1 MPQACDGPGAT
12 PPYPLM
18 ADLVERDG
26 SRAHPGGDMGSKD
39 DLESR
44 PSVPMTIERAKTS
57 LARCGVA
64 VAKAHRELT
73 EAIRIADHLAGDAA
87 SDGQASARA
96 ARELHVAGVR
106 QLLAEMRHALEPTEG
121 SAPVDGRAPRPMTN
135 GHRRSAPPGEF
146 EGEYPPLSERIVV
159 SPGRGRIHLRR
170 IREGRR
176 LEQDAVIAE
185 LRSGNTKTP
194 IRAPVPAVFLSWLAV
209 EGDVVSRGWRLA
221 RVLPADD

>member
-1 MPQACDGPGAT
+1 MD
-12 PPYPLM
+12 
-18 ADLVERDG
+18 
-26 SRAHPGGDMGSKD
+26 SKD

-44 PSVPMTIERAKTS
+44 PSVPMTPERAKTS

-64 VAKAHRELT
+64 IEKAQRELT
-73 EAIRIADHLAGDAA
+73 EAIRIIDHLAGEP
-87 SDGQASARA
+87 ASAGKASERA
-96 ARELHVAGVR
+96 ARALHVAEV
-106 QLLAEMRHALEPTEG
+106 QALLAEMRHSAEG
-121 SAPVDGRAPRPMTN
+121 AEGLDPLDGRARPPATN
-135 GHRRSAPPGEF
+135 GHRRLAPPGDF

-176 LEQDAVIAE
+176 LEQDTVIAD
-185 LRSGNTKTP
+185 LRNGTTKTP